1 MTADPSATTS
11 ARRSGSCAG
20 NRGSTACWN
29 RATRRSR
36 HCSARP
42 SSSRVRSHS
51 QSASCQLAR
60 RSGQRSPVAAAGRAR
75 ARRPA
80 ASRGGRAGSFLRPG
94 VQGAG
99 QALAASRTSFSNA
112 TATSAR
118 GWQPMASQMSK
129 HIRSGSAESPSANTT
144 SRSMSLLFCSSPRA
158 AVPNKMTSTGRQCS
172 RIRSRASS
180 RRRRSGWPSPRFQAG
195 CVMAVRRRRRRPTRT
210 VPPRAAE
217 FLDRFADEATEIRA
231 GRPPLDF
238 PQSVQVALPP
248 QCDHLRSPSG
258 SIAPAR
264 IP

>member
-20 NRGSTACWN
+20 SRGSTACWN

-80 ASRGGRAGSFLRPG
+80 ASRGGRAGSFLGPG
-94 VQGAG
+94 VLGAG
-99 QALAASRTSFSNA
+99 QALAASRTSFSNP

-144 SRSMSLLFCSSPRA
+144 SRSMSLLSCSVAPRRGSEQDDLDRTAVLKDPIESLVEAPAVRLAVATIPGGLRHGRPSP
-158 AVPNKMTSTGRQCS
+158 
-172 RIRSRASS
+172 SRASHS
-180 RRRRSGWPSPRFQAG
+180 N
-195 CVMAVRRRRRRPTRT
+195 
-210 VPPRAAE
+210 RAA
-217 FLDRFADEATEIRA
+217 RGRRA
-231 GRPPLDF
+231 PR
-238 PQSVQVALPP
+238 S
-248 QCDHLRSPSG
+248 LR
-258 SIAPAR
+258 R
-264 IP
+264 